1 MLTIVTPA
9 QHRRLTTPAAVREAL
24 GITDEDAELLP
35 AIERASAAIEA
46 WCGRV
51 FAREVVRET
60 WLPTRAQWSLQLS
73 RWPVFDVVEVIEDG
87 RTVASANYELDAA
100 TGILRRLWCGHH
112 ASWMACRIE
121 VEYAAGYVLPG
132 DDGRDLPADIED
144 ACVRTVAAAREGI
157 KRDPAVR
164 RIGVGDGGKID
175 VTFDTSAGALP
186 PAAVALLQH
195 YRCPA
200 LA

>member
-1 MLTIVTPA
+1 MLAVITPA
-9 QHRRLTTPAAVREAL
+9 ASRRLVTPAAVRDAL
-24 GITDEDAELLP
+24 AITDDDAKLGP
-35 AIERASAAIEA
+35 AIDRASAAIEA

-132 DDGRDLPADIED
+132 DDGRDLPADLEEVCIR
-144 ACVRTVAAAREGI
+144 AIAAAREGL
-157 KRDPAVR
+157 KRDPTIRQVEAGTINVRFDSAV
-164 RIGVGDGGKID
+164 
-175 VTFDTSAGALP
+175 GALP
-186 PAAVALLQH
+186 PTALALLSP
-195 YRCPA
+195 YRVPS